1 MLTCDNFFLCMYF
14 LVLYIYSTARD
25 LQGVPKN
32 VPTRLYLLEVSKRL
46 VRSKIAIGWA
56 LTAECLPG
64 GKGVIFLEYPLNSL
78 ILMLESN
85 VSSGECFVGL

>member
-1 MLTCDNFFLCMYF
+1 M
-14 LVLYIYSTARD
+14 V
-25 LQGVPKN
+25 G
-32 VPTRLYLLEVSKRL
+32 KRL

-85 VSSGECFVGL
+85 VSSGEYLVGL